1 MGTTEIIFIFI
12 IYLLLFGAKGI
23 PSLAQT
29 MGKAVRQFRDASS
42 DIQREIMNTG
52 KEIKAEVNKVK
63 DQVTKEDVNEVK
75 DQAVKDDND
84 SEDQLPK

>member
-1 MGTTEIIFIFI
+1 MGATEIVFIFV

-29 MGKAVRQFRDASS
+29 MGKAVRQFRDASN

-52 KEIKAEVNKVK
+52 KEIKDEI
-63 DQVTKEDVNEVK
+63 TKNEGEK
-75 DQAVKDDND
+75 RDP
-84 SEDQLPK
+84 LG

>member
-1 MGTTEIIFIFI
+1 MGATEIVFIFV

-29 MGKAVRQFRDASS
+29 MGKAVRQFRDASN

-52 KEIKAEVNKVK
+52 KEIKDEI
-63 DQVTKEDVNEVK
+63 TKNEGDK
-75 DQAVKDDND
+75 RDP
-84 SEDQLPK
+84 LG

>member
-1 MGTTEIIFIFI
+1 MGTIEIVFIFV

-29 MGKAVRQFRDASS
+29 MGKAVRSFREASS

-52 KEIKAEVNKVK
+52 SEIKEEIKKAEEHTK
-63 DQVTKEDVNEVK
+63 DPLD
-75 DQAVKDDND
+75 
-84 SEDQLPK
+84 